1 MWYNIDMEN
10 LDLLHYIEQARK
22 SGMGDEQIRQGLLQG
37 GWQEAN
43 INEAMTKT
51 QPVTASQLKS
61 KAMMSKTLA
70 VVFTTITIAVVG
82 YAGAGYYLANYQDL
96 PLWPFEVPVELIPTP
111 TPRPA
116 VLPSSEDV
124 ALQGWQTYRNEEYG
138 FEVKYPNDWQIY
150 KQSTSELFGLS
161 KEYSAIPNR
170 NPEDMTGACLLGLYN
185 IIRKP
190 NEDLKIWLKR
200 INQEGGNPAPQ
211 NLADITIGSKN
222 GIKEIGG
229 EIGTSYSVY
238 LPLESDQVLSIS
250 LGCGA
255 DVESKGV
262 GEFDQ
267 ILSTFRFIDDIDIQ
281 NNQLTCALINGTAG
295 NVLINSPAIFSALG
309 GDGVYAWSI
318 FGATPSHGEG
328 GQFSTVPPT
337 IGIFTVIV
345 TSGSLSATCNVSV
358 VAP

>member
-1 MWYNIDMEN
+1 M
-10 LDLLHYIEQARK
+10 
-22 SGMGDEQIRQGLLQG
+22 
-37 GWQEAN
+37 
-43 INEAMTKT
+43 
-51 QPVTASQLKS
+51 
-61 KAMMSKTLA
+61 
-70 VVFTTITIAVVG
+70 
-82 YAGAGYYLANYQDL
+82 

-229 EIGTSYSVY
+229 
-238 LPLESDQVLSIS
+238 
-250 LGCGA
+250 
-255 DVESKGV
+255 
-262 GEFDQ
+262 
-267 ILSTFRFIDDIDIQ
+267 
-281 NNQLTCALINGTAG
+281 
-295 NVLINSPAIFSALG
+295 
-309 GDGVYAWSI
+309 
-318 FGATPSHGEG
+318 
-328 GQFSTVPPT
+328 
-337 IGIFTVIV
+337 
-345 TSGSLSATCNVSV
+345 
-358 VAP
+358 